1 MPAQWGRN
9 QQIIAQREAQ
19 AQAPGFWQG
28 VGNVLGPLIK
38 QAPTQIMNMLTGHPI
53 QDILNR
59 NEDIRQQSRE
69 ALARGDYSTAAGL
82 NLAGIMP
89 GTGDLAIQSGEAFG
103 SGDIGG
109 GIANAGMAMAPF
121 VRGAGGAE
129 IASRMPSLP
138 PVSPGVRAALTTGL
152 GNTLRKIPGASF
164 PMDMIDAYRKA
175 SVPTGPT
182 PLGETGPLVAFDN
195 SQLTP
200 VAQGLGPVRP
210 PLSPSQSSATT
221 QVGITPANIPSVQSG
236 VGTPVR
242 PPLSPFEPTSN
253 IPVRPAGSIPPV
265 PPSSI
270 GTRSPISP
278 PLSTSGGLS
287 IPVPPA
293 EPPVPIAPA
302 NVPPLARAQGF
313 PIQAPIRST
322 SGTVVQAPQ
331 STSAIPSTP
340 ANIPPMPGVGSPLR
354 PPVRNMMVDSP
365 RGPVTVLGLADNFEP
380 YKTDMLSRGG
390 KPNPEMFLVKHLDG
404 SRSLMLGSS
413 LTDESGSQLSPTI
426 PQVGRVSPL
435 DRLQQKAQ
443 QSGGSGPSSRFHA
456 AEGSASSIVDVHQT
470 TKYGT
475 NIAQHLK
482 AGGMTPEQF
491 EALRGNQEV
500 LNSIAKMAHPKSA
513 KQQNPFNMAQ
523 FDNTL
528 QSLRDLYKK

>member
-89 GTGDLAIQSGEAFG
+89 GTGDMAIQSGEAFG
-103 SGDIGG
+103 SGDVGG
-109 GIANAGMAMAPF
+109 GVANAGMALAPF

-129 IASRMPSLP
+129 IANKVTPITRSMGGAIKS
-138 PVSPGVRAALTTGL
+138 GVKATPTALKNAA
-152 GNTLRKIPGASF
+152 
-164 PMDMIDAYRKA
+164 
-175 SVPTGPT
+175 
-182 PLGETGPLVAFDN
+182 PLGIVGAAPGFMLGGPRGAAIGSSIAEGIGATPDILKAMGQGWREANAPPIVPPLTVGSTISAFDN

-200 VAQGLGPVRP
+200 VSQGMGPVRP
-210 PLSPSQSSATT
+210 PLSPSQSSATS
-221 QVGITPANIPSVQSG
+221 QVGITPANVPPMQSG

-242 PPLSPFEPTSN
+242 PPLSPMQPTSN
-253 IPVRPAGSIPPV
+253 IAHGPLGPVEPIPL
-265 PPSSI
+265 SSV
-270 GTRSPISP
+270 GTRA
-278 PLSTSGGLS
+278 
-287 IPVPPA
+287 PV
-293 EPPVPIAPA
+293 
-302 NVPPLARAQGF
+302 
-313 PIQAPIRST
+313 QAPIRST
-322 SGTVVQAPQ
+322 SGTLVQSPQ

-491 EALRGNQEV
+491 EGLRGNQKV
-500 LNSIAKMAHPKSA
+500 LNDIAKQAHPKSA

-528 QSLRDLYKK
+528 QSLRELYKK